1 MGDVGNSEALDMESL
16 DLLAIC
22 ASAFVGV
29 FLLLT
34 VLALVMRL
42 IIVLFPERESAGDS
56 AMIAAVSTVL
66 QTVYPGTK
74 ITKVEEIK

>member
-1 MGDVGNSEALDMESL
+1 MESL

-42 IIVLFPERESAGDS
+42 IIAVFPQKEAGAD
-56 AMIAAVSTVL
+56 AAVIAAISTVL
-66 QTVYPGTK
+66 QTVYPGAK
-74 ITKVEEIK
+74 ITNVEELK

>member
-1 MGDVGNSEALDMESL
+1 MESF

-42 IIVLFPERESAGDS
+42 ITALFPEKVDS
-56 AMIAAVSTVL
+56 NSSMIAAVSTVL
-66 QTVYPGTK
+66 HTLYPGTK
-74 ITKVEEIK
+74 ITNVEEIK

>member
-1 MGDVGNSEALDMESL
+1 MESL
-16 DLLAIC
+16 ELLVVC

-29 FLLLT
+29 FLLLM

-42 IIVLFPERESAGDS
+42 IIVIFPERESVGDS

-66 QTVYPGTK
+66 QTYYPGMK
-74 ITKVEEIK
+74 ITNVEEIK

>member
-1 MGDVGNSEALDMESL
+1 MEDEGSSEALDMESL
-16 DLLAIC
+16 DLLVIC

-42 IIVLFPERESAGDS
+42 IIILFPEKEAISDS

-66 QTVYPGTK
+66 QTVYPGAK

>member
-1 MGDVGNSEALDMESL
+1 MESL

-42 IIVLFPERESAGDS
+42 IIVLFPERESASDS